1 MSTGDHVALVYLAV
15 SVLLGFVVARVM
27 GGLR

>member
-1 MSTGDHVALVYLAV
+1 MTTVATVALVYLAV
-15 SVLLGFVVARVM
+15 SVLIGLVVARVM